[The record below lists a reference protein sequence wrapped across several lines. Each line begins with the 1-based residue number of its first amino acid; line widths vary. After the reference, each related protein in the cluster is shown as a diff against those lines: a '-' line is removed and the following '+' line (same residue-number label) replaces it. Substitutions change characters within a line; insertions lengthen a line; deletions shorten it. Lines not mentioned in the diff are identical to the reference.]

1 MLPVPRVPRP
11 PVHHGEWLPWWRVQV
26 LSRVW
31 LPCPDSSDSV
41 HQEDPALKR
50 GALSVD
56 LLVSSS
62 LSLLPLTVY
71 LFLLSSAPSTT
82 SLTLLVW
89 RVFTGSQI
97 GVRCLLVSVVY
108 NTFFFKETSEKRKDF
123 RKTENRNDRIERK
136 SWIGASSVNVG
147 CRTGPF
153 LNSTIDGIFIIV
165 TVFSI
170 NMITSLAVPVIY
182 MTACVQDDE

>member
-1 MLPVPRVPRP
+1 MLPVPRIPRP

-62 LSLLPLTVY
+62 LSPSSHSIPLSSLLCPIHNFLDSASLASLHWIPNWSQVLTGVCCLQHFFLKKHQKKGKISERQKTGMTELREKAELVPHLSMLAAEQCPFSPPPLTA
-71 LFLLSSAPSTT
+71 SSSSSPSFPST
-82 SLTLLVW
+82 W
-89 RVFTGSQI
+89 
-97 GVRCLLVSVVY
+97 
-108 NTFFFKETSEKRKDF
+108 
-123 RKTENRNDRIERK
+123 
-136 SWIGASSVNVG
+136 
-147 CRTGPF
+147 
-153 LNSTIDGIFIIV
+153 
-165 TVFSI
+165 
-170 NMITSLAVPVIY
+170 
-182 MTACVQDDE
+182 